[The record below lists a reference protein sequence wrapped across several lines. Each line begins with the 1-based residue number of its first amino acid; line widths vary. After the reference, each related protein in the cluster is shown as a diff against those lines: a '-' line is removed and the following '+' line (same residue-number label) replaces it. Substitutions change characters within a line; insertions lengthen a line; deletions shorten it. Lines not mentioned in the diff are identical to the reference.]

1 MLSSV
6 GVTKEPN
13 KRKRV
18 TDYKTRKKKTWPNG
32 DSRMDVEMVK
42 KQNVT
47 SY

>member
-18 TDYKTRKKKTWPNG
+18 TDYIQEKKKWPNG